1 MIRRIE
7 MGLST
12 FFFGPLISRRLES
25 SLGIDLLPRSGK
37 NCTLNCLYCEIGS
50 ARPIHCNKRFNLFLD
65 DLPIFKL
72 HLKKIIKEENP
83 QSLTFVGYLGEPTLN
98 ENLFQFLDTTQEV
111 LKDLN
116 NTSSLPTL
124 LSNSTT
130 ITDLKIQE
138 KVIKF
143 KRIVMKLD
151 AAEQGTFNVLNQ
163 PHSSVPPI
171 SNIIESLSVISR
183 KVPSANEL
191 ILQTLMTNKNNN
203 RENIKELIDAFNLI
217 KPKSIQL
224 YSISRPPA
232 YKIIKR
238 IPYEELEKIKNTFE
252 RDLDNSI
259 RINIY

>member
-7 MGLST
+7 MGHST
-12 FFFGPLISRRLES
+12 FFFGPLMSRRLGS

-37 NCTLNCLYCEIGS
+37 NCTLNCLYCEIGA

-65 DLPIFKL
+65 DLPLFKL
-72 HLKKIIKEENP
+72 HLKKIIREENP

-98 ENLFQFLDTTQEV
+98 PHIFEFLDTTQDI
-111 LKDLN
+111 LKELK

-130 ITDLKIQE
+130 ITDLKVQDKI
-138 KVIKF
+138 IKF
-143 KRIVMKLD
+143 KRLIMKLD
-151 AAEQGTFNVLNQ
+151 AADQGTFNVYNQ
-163 PHSSVPPI
+163 PHSSVPPVKK
-171 SNIIESLSVISR
+171 IIEILSHISR
-183 KVPSANEL
+183 KVPSTNHL
-191 ILQTLMTNKNNN
+191 ILQTLMTNKNNIK
-203 RENIKELIDAFNLI
+203 ENINALIEAYNLI

-238 IPYEELEKIKNTFE
+238 IPHEELEKIKRTFE

-259 RINIY
+259 MINIY